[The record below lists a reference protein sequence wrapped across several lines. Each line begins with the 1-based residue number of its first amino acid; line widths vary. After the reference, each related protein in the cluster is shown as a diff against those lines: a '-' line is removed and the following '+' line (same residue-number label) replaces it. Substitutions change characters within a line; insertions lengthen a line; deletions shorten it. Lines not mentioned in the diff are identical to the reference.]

1 MTTMEEVRGQLAQ
14 LRDLKLEITQKEDEL
29 KLLKGNALQMERE
42 LLVDTFHELG
52 ITNLAISAEGNLP
65 AMKATLKPYYKANI
79 EAGWDRDKRRLA
91 FAYLVG
97 KNAGDLIKTVFTI
110 SLPRDTEKVASKVR
124 SALTRLGVAY
134 GEEQSVSW
142 NTLTAWLKES
152 VESGDVPD
160 LDKIGGQV
168 GHVVTLKE
176 NNDG

>member
-79 EAGWDRDKRRLA
+79 EAGWDRDRRRLA
-91 FAYLVG
+91 FAYLAG
-97 KNAGDLIKTVFTI
+97 RNAGDLIKTVFTI
-110 SLPRDTEKVASKVR
+110 SLPRNTEKIAAKVR
-124 SALTRLGVAY
+124 ATLTKLGIDY
-134 GEEQSVSW
+134 GEDQSVSW

-152 VESGDVPD
+152 VEAGEVPD
-160 LDKIGGQV
+160 LDIIGGQV